1 MESKRQKQ
9 VARLIQENLSDI
21 FLREAREITGQAM
34 VTVSVVRMTPDLLTA
49 RVYLSVYN
57 TDDAEGLMRNVEA
70 NNKALRRL
78 LGNRIRH
85 SVRKIPELSFFR
97 DDTLDEVFRLEQIFR
112 ELKEKE
118 DRDDSPEKQD

>member
-9 VARLIQENLSDI
+9 VARVIQENLSDI

-34 VTVSVVRMTPDLLTA
+34 VTVSQVRMTPDLLTA

-57 TDDAEGLMRNVEA
+57 TEDAEGLMRTIEA
-70 NNKALRRL
+70 NNKAIRRL

-85 SVRKIPELSFFR
+85 HVRKIPELSFFR
-97 DDTLDEVFRLEQIFR
+97 DDTLDEVFRLEEIFR
-112 ELKEKE
+112 ELKERKGH
-118 DRDDSPEKQD
+118 DDDPEKKD